1 MSNFLKIKKN
11 INSVVKYEAGISKL
25 AARKTVVKLSS
36 NEGAFGTSTKIKKIL
51 KDCDKKMF
59 RYPDPESNKLKEAI
73 SKKYKLNKNNII
85 CGNGSDEIL
94 TIIAKI
100 FSGPGDE
107 ILYSEYG
114 FLMYPIASQLAG
126 AKGIKVKDINYRN
139 SLKNF
144 TQAITKRTKI
154 IFIANPNNPT
164 GTYLTKNE
172 LNEFIFKLPKRVL
185 LVIDA
190 AYAEYVTK
198 KDYSSGE
205 DLVKKNS
212 NVIMTR
218 TFSKIYGLAGLRL
231 GWAYCHKSVA
241 DIFNKVRLPFN
252 INMVAIKAG
261 VTALNDKNFY
271 IKSIKHNTY
280 YLNWLTKEIIK
291 LGLIPIPS
299 IANFILIKFP
309 SKGRFSAN
317 NVNNYLL
324 SKSIILRR
332 VDSYG
337 LKDFLRVSIGKKN
350 ELIKLIKF
358 LKIYFKKKI

>member
-11 INSVVKYEAGISKL
+11 INSVIKYEAGISKL
-25 AARKTVVKLSS
+25 ADRKKVVKLSS
-36 NEGAFGTSTKIKKIL
+36 NEGAFGTSTKVKKIL
-51 KDCDKKMF
+51 KKFENKIF
-59 RYPDPESNKLKEAI
+59 RYPDPESKKLKEII
-73 SKKYKLNKNNII
+73 SKKHNLNKNNII

-94 TIIAKI
+94 TTIAKI

-126 AKGIKVKDINYRN
+126 AKGVKVKDINYRN

-144 TQAITKRTKI
+144 FKAITKKTKV

-164 GTYLTKNE
+164 GTYLTKTE
-172 LNEFIFKLPKRVL
+172 LNEFILKLPKRIL

-190 AYAEYVTK
+190 AYAEYITK
-198 KDYSSGE
+198 KDYTSGK
-205 DLVKKNS
+205 DLVQKNN

-231 GWAYCHKSVA
+231 GWAYCPRHIA
-241 DIFNKVRLPFN
+241 DIFNKVRQPFN
-252 INMVAIKAG
+252 INLAAMKAG
-261 VTALNDKNFY
+261 IAALNDKNFY

-280 YLNWLTKEIIK
+280 YLNWLTSEIIK

-299 IANFILIKFP
+299 TTNFILVKFP
-309 SKGRFSAN
+309 SKGKYSAN
-317 NVNNYLL
+317 NVNSYLL
-324 SKSIILRR
+324 SKGIIVRK
-332 VDSYG
+332 VDNYG
-337 LKDFLRVSIGKKN
+337 LKDFLRISIGRKN
-350 ELIKLIKF
+350 ELIELIKF
-358 LKIYFKKKI
+358 LKIYFKKKL

>member
-11 INSVVKYEAGISKL
+11 IKSVVKYEAGIFKL
-25 AARKTVVKLSS
+25 ADRNKIIKLSS
-36 NEGAFGTSTKIKKIL
+36 NEGAFGTSSKIKKIL
-51 KDCDKKMF
+51 KEFEGKIF
-59 RYPDPESNKLKEAI
+59 RYPDPESNILKETIA
-73 SKKYKLNKNNII
+73 KRHKLNKNNII

-94 TIIAKI
+94 TTIAKI

-114 FLMYPIASQLAG
+114 FLMYPIASQLSG

-144 TQAITKRTKI
+144 TKAITKRTKI

-172 LNEFIFKLPKRVL
+172 LNEFILKLPKRIL

-190 AYAEYVTK
+190 AYAEYITK
-198 KDYSSGE
+198 KDYSSGK
-205 DLVKKNS
+205 DLVKRNN

-231 GWAYCHKSVA
+231 GWAYGPKYVV

-252 INMVAIKAG
+252 INIAAMKAG
-261 VTALNDKNFY
+261 ISALSDRNFY
-271 IKSIKHNTY
+271 IKSVKHNSY
-280 YLNWLTKEIIK
+280 YLNWLTKEIVK

-299 IANFILIKFP
+299 VANFILVKFP
-309 SKGRFSAN
+309 SKGKFSAN
-317 NVNNYLL
+317 KVNNFLL
-324 SKSIILRR
+324 SKGVILRK
-332 VDSYG
+332 VDNYG
-337 LKDFLRVSIGKKN
+337 LKDFLRISIGRKN
-350 ELIKLIKF
+350 ELTKLIEF
-358 LKIYFKKKI
+358 LKIYFKKKL

>member
-1 MSNFLKIKKN
+1 MSTFLKLKKN
-11 INSVVKYEAGISKL
+11 IKSVIQYEAGISKL
-25 AARKTVVKLSS
+25 ADRKKVIKLSS
-36 NEGAFGTSTKIKKIL
+36 NEGVFGASIKVKKIL
-51 KDCDKKMF
+51 KQFENKIF
-59 RYPDPESNKLKEAI
+59 RYPDPESNVLKEEI
-73 SKKYKLNKNNII
+73 SKTYKLNKNNII

-94 TIIAKI
+94 TTIAKI

-144 TQAITKRTKI
+144 IQAITKKTKI

-164 GTYLTKNE
+164 GTYLSKNE
-172 LNEFIFKLPKRVL
+172 LNKFILNLPKRIL

-190 AYAEYVTK
+190 AYAEYITK
-198 KDYSSGE
+198 KDYSAGE

-231 GWAYCHKSVA
+231 GWAYCPKYIV
-241 DIFNKVRLPFN
+241 DIFNKIRLPFN
-252 INMVAIKAG
+252 INMAAMQSG
-261 VTALNDKNFY
+261 AAALKDKKFN
-271 IKSIKHNTY
+271 IKSIKHNSY
-280 YLNWLTKEIIK
+280 YLNWLTKEIAK
-291 LGLIPIPS
+291 LGLVPIPS
-299 IANFILIKFP
+299 VANFILVKFP
-309 SKGRFSAN
+309 TNGKFSAN
-317 NVNNYLL
+317 NVNNFLL
-324 SKSIILRR
+324 SKGIIIRK

-337 LKDFLRVSIGKKN
+337 LKDFLRISIGKKE
-350 ELIKLIKF
+350 ELIKLIKL
-358 LKIYFKKKI
+358 LKIYFKKKL

>member
-1 MSNFLKIKKN
+1 MNNFLKIKKN

-25 AARKTVVKLSS
+25 ADRKKVIKLSS
-36 NEGAFGTSTKIKKIL
+36 NEGTFGTSTKVKKTL
-51 KDCDKKMF
+51 KEFENKIF
-59 RYPDPESNKLKEAI
+59 RYPDPESNLLKEEIA
-73 SKKYKLNKNNII
+73 KTYKLNKNNII

-144 TQAITKRTKI
+144 SKAITKRTKI

-164 GTYLTKNE
+164 GTYLSKNE
-172 LNEFIFKLPKRVL
+172 LNEFILNLPKRVL

-190 AYAEYVTK
+190 AYAEYITR
-198 KDYSSGE
+198 KDYSSGKE
-205 DLVKKNS
+205 LVKKNS

-231 GWAYCHKSVA
+231 GWAYCSKYIV

-252 INMVAIKAG
+252 INIVAMKAG
-261 VTALNDKNFY
+261 IAALNDKKFH
-271 IKSIKHNTY
+271 IKSIKHNSY
-280 YLNWLTKEIIK
+280 YLNWLTKEIIE

-299 IANFILIKFP
+299 VANFILVKFP
-309 SKGRFSAN
+309 SKGKFSAN

-324 SKSIILRR
+324 SKGIIIRK

-337 LKDFLRVSIGKKN
+337 LNDFLRISIGKKD
-350 ELIKLIKF
+350 ELIKLVKF
-358 LKIYFKKKI
+358 LKIYFKKKL

>member
-1 MSNFLKIKKN
+1 MSNFLKIKKS

-25 AARKTVVKLSS
+25 ADRKKIIKLSS
-36 NEGAFGTSTKIKKIL
+36 NEGAFGVSPKIKKIL
-51 KDCDKKMF
+51 KEFENKIF
-59 RYPDPESNKLKEAI
+59 RYPDPENNKLKEI
-73 SKKYKLNKNNII
+73 IFKKYKLNKNNII

-94 TIIAKI
+94 VTIAKI

-107 ILYSEYG
+107 ILFSEYG

-144 TQAITKRTKI
+144 SKAITKKTKI

-172 LNEFIFKLPKRVL
+172 LNEFILRLPKRIL

-190 AYAEYVTK
+190 AYAEYITK
-198 KDYSSGE
+198 KDYTSGE
-205 DLVKKNS
+205 DLVKKNN

-231 GWAYCHKSVA
+231 GWAYCPKYVV

-252 INMVAIKAG
+252 INMAAMEAG
-261 VTALNDKNFY
+261 IVALNDKNFY
-271 IKSIKHNTY
+271 IKSVKHNIY

-299 IANFILIKFP
+299 VANFILVKFS
-309 SKGRFSAN
+309 SKGKFSAN

-324 SKSIILRR
+324 SKGIILRR

-337 LKDFLRVSIGKKN
+337 LKDFLRISIGKKN
-350 ELIKLIKF
+350 ELIKLIKS
-358 LKIYFKKKI
+358 LKIYFKKKL

>member
-11 INSVVKYEAGISKL
+11 INSVIKYEAGISKL
-25 AARKTVVKLSS
+25 ADRKKVVKLSS
-36 NEGAFGTSTKIKKIL
+36 NEGAFGTSNKIKKIL
-51 KDCDKKMF
+51 KEFQGKIF
-59 RYPDPESNKLKEAI
+59 RYPDPENNILKEGI
-73 SKKYKLNKNNII
+73 SKRYKLNKKNII

-114 FLMYPIASQLAG
+114 FLMYPIAAQLSG
-126 AKGIKVKDINYRN
+126 AKGVKVKDVNYRN

-144 TQAITKRTKI
+144 SKAITKRTKI
-154 IFIANPNNPT
+154 IFIANPNNHT
-164 GTYLTKNE
+164 GTYLTNKE
-172 LNEFIFKLPKRVL
+172 LNEFILKLPKRIL

-190 AYAEYVTK
+190 AYAEYITK
-198 KDYSSGE
+198 KDYSSGKE
-205 DLVKKNS
+205 LVKRNN

-231 GWAYCHKSVA
+231 GWAYCPKYIV

-252 INMVAIKAG
+252 INIAAMKAG
-261 VTALNDKNFY
+261 TTALSDKSFY
-271 IKSIKHNTY
+271 AKSVKHNTH
-280 YLNWLTKEIIK
+280 YLNWLAKEIIK
-291 LGLIPIPS
+291 LGLIPLPS
-299 IANFILIKFP
+299 VANFILVKFP
-309 SKGRFSAN
+309 SKGKFSADK
-317 NVNNYLL
+317 VNKFLL
-324 SKSIILRR
+324 SKGIILRK

-337 LKDFLRVSIGKKN
+337 LKDFLRISIGKKN
-350 ELIKLIKF
+350 ELIKLMNF

>member
-11 INSVVKYEAGISKL
+11 INSVLKYEAGIFKFSN
-25 AARKTVVKLSS
+25 RKKIIKLSS
-36 NEGAFGTSTKIKKIL
+36 NEGAFGTSSKIKKIL
-51 KDCDKKMF
+51 KEFEGKIF
-59 RYPDPESNKLKEAI
+59 RYPDPESSMLKEAI
-73 SKKYKLNKNNII
+73 SKRYKLNRNNII

-94 TIIAKI
+94 TTIAKI

-114 FLMYPIASQLAG
+114 FLMYPIATQLSG

-144 TQAITKRTKI
+144 TKAITKKTKI

-172 LNEFIFKLPKRVL
+172 LNEFVLKLPKRIL

-190 AYAEYVTK
+190 AYAEYITK
-198 KDYSSGE
+198 KNYSSGE
-205 DLVKKNS
+205 DLVKRNN

-231 GWAYCHKSVA
+231 GWAHCSKYIA

-252 INMVAIKAG
+252 INIAAMKAG
-261 VTALNDKNFY
+261 TAALSDKSFY
-271 IKSIKHNTY
+271 MKSVKHNAY
-280 YLNWLTKEIIK
+280 HLNWLTKEIVK
-291 LGLIPIPS
+291 LGLVPIPS
-299 IANFILIKFP
+299 VANFILVKFP
-309 SKGRFSAN
+309 NKGKFSAN
-317 NVNNYLL
+317 KVNNFLL
-324 SKSIILRR
+324 SKGIILRK
-332 VDSYG
+332 VDNYG
-337 LKDFLRVSIGKKN
+337 LKDFLRISIGRKN
-350 ELIKLIKF
+350 ELTKLIKY
-358 LKIYFKKKI
+358 LKIYFKKKL